1 MASQELQDPLEQRWV
16 VLDHLLKILNK
27 KYDVPSGVIK
37 NLQYARSLTS
47 FYLQDP
53 TEPDRAKELPNI
65 DSLLNNAETT
75 LMGMAGMEGEDF
87 VAEWEQKLLDASK
100 GKEVFKQS
108 KIQSKF
114 IPGMPA
120 NFDFVRFNFKQP
132 IHEERFIEICEYENV
147 IIEFDDNDLSVF
159 VFGENDNIQKAL
171 KEMAPFYA
179 EQLSEI

>member
-65 DSLLNNAETT
+65 DS
-75 LMGMAGMEGEDF
+75 
-87 VAEWEQKLLDASK
+87 
-100 GKEVFKQS
+100 
-108 KIQSKF
+108 
-114 IPGMPA
+114 
-120 NFDFVRFNFKQP
+120 
-132 IHEERFIEICEYENV
+132 
-147 IIEFDDNDLSVF
+147 
-159 VFGENDNIQKAL
+159 
-171 KEMAPFYA
+171 
-179 EQLSEI
+179 